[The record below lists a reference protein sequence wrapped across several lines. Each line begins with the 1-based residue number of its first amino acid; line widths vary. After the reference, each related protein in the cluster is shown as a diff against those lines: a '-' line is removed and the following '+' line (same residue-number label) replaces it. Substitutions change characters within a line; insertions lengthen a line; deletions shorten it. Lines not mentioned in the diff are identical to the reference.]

1 MDSTYAA
8 IIDYLNK
15 NIGEK
20 KISICVVCHSQLDEF
35 SQRFFEMAQK
45 FSNWDI
51 SYNIKCCYAL
61 DLSRNQNDERLYDK
75 LSILKLNGK
84 GRFDKDLYDD
94 SIDIALEY
102 LNAGDALTARNI
114 CNFIKSFYGDS
125 NLWNVLSISEQ
136 MLKNPIMSEY
146 YLDLMLNDDNI
157 QKYKNGSRYSKAML
171 YARMHSQEIQSIEKS
186 ERLLEQAYDA
196 IVNSSEYVE
205 NHPSAIFSAL
215 FNRNGYALVLFRK
228 DRVEEAKDLMVDCI
242 NKIDKLSIYDREE
255 ELELYR
261 SVLVYNLAQCY
272 EKLGD
277 YNNAIISLN
286 KLLDKDEL
294 MDTYYLDLSRI
305 FGLVNDL
312 DSAISS
318 CKKATSINHYSHQ
331 NWAMLAYWQL

>member
-1 MDSTYAA
+1 M
-8 IIDYLNK
+8 
-15 NIGEK
+15 
-20 KISICVVCHSQLDEF
+20 Q
-35 SQRFFEMAQK
+35 FF
-45 FSNWDI
+45 F
-51 SYNIKCCYAL
+51 
-61 DLSRNQNDERLYDK
+61 
-75 LSILKLNGK
+75 
-84 GRFDKDLYDD
+84 
-94 SIDIALEY
+94 
-102 LNAGDALTARNI
+102 
-114 CNFIKSFYGDS
+114 
-125 NLWNVLSISEQ
+125 
-136 MLKNPIMSEY
+136 
-146 YLDLMLNDDNI
+146 
-157 QKYKNGSRYSKAML
+157 
-171 YARMHSQEIQSIEKS
+171 
-186 ERLLEQAYDA
+186 
-196 IVNSSEYVE
+196 
-205 NHPSAIFSAL
+205 AL

-242 NKIDKLSIYDREE
+242 NKIDKLSIHDREE